1 MVYAVWQLPEGRRQ
15 ALRHARRAGQSMMR
29 KVGAERRRWI
39 LSVILAELVASTAHA
54 QNRGVYPLGLSALN
68 SGVSAEPGITYNNAF
83 LFYSRSEQKGG
94 NGEVLA
100 TGQQSV
106 LLDMNTLLWASAGK
120 IAVLGDAAFSSAVTI
135 PIANNSLSSSANGA
149 ISGGGGVGDLYFQP
163 VILAWRN
170 ERASIRGILGFL
182 APTGEFNAGASD
194 NVGNGYWTPVIAAG
208 ETFYLSRDKATTLSL
223 FEMYEFH
230 STQSGTHIHPGETLD
245 LDYSLMRA
253 VTLPDSRLQV
263 GLVGYAAWQTTAK
276 TGPEITPAQE
286 AQRYR
291 VNALGVGF
299 SYALPARQ
307 VSLSFKYFD
316 EFGNRWTYQGY
327 SIQIS
332 VGIGF

>member
-1 MVYAVWQLPEGRRQ
+1 MRPA
-15 ALRHARRAGQSMMR
+15 AAGL
-29 KVGAERRRWI
+29 RRW
-39 LSVILAELVASTAHA
+39 LVAAAWAGLMASPAQA
-54 QNRGVYPLGLSALN
+54 QNRGVYPLGLSAFN
-68 SGVSAEPGITYNNAF
+68 SGVAAEPGFTYSNAF

-120 IAVLGDAAFSSAVTI
+120 IAMLGDAAFSSAVTI
-135 PIANNSLSSSANGA
+135 PIANNSLSSSENGA

-163 VILAWRN
+163 VILAWRH

-182 APTGEFNAGASD
+182 APTGSFNAGASN

-208 ETFYLSRDKATTLSL
+208 ETFYLSKDKATTLSL

-230 STQSGTHIHPGETLD
+230 STQSGTHIHPGETFD

-253 VTLPDSRLQV
+253 VTFPDSRLQV

-299 SYALPARQ
+299 SYALPARG

-327 SIQIS
+327 SVQIS
-332 VGIGF
+332 AGIGF

>member
-1 MVYAVWQLPEGRRQ
+1 MMRQ
-15 ALRHARRAGQSMMR
+15 AAG
-29 KVGAERRRWI
+29 RRRWI
-39 LSVILAELVASTAHA
+39 LAVALAGLAASSVQA
-54 QNRGVYPLGLSALN
+54 QNRGVYPLGLSAFN
-68 SGVSAEPGITYNNAF
+68 SGIGAEPGYTYNNSF

-106 LLDMNTLLWASAGK
+106 LLDMNTLVWASAAK
-120 IAVLGDAAFSSAVTI
+120 IALLGDAGFSSAVTI

-163 VILAWRN
+163 VILAWRS
-170 ERASIRGILGFL
+170 ERASIRSILGFL
-182 APTGEFNAGASD
+182 APTGAFDAGAND

-208 ETFYLSRDKATTLSL
+208 ETFYLSKDGATTLSL

-230 STQSGTHIHPGETLD
+230 STQSGTQIHPGETLD

-253 VTLPDSRLQV
+253 LTFPDARLQLGV
-263 GLVGYAAWQTTAK
+263 VGYSAWQTTAK
-276 TGPEITPAQE
+276 TGPGITPAQE

-299 SYALPARQ
+299 SYALPARK

-327 SIQIS
+327 SLQIS
-332 VGIGF
+332 AGVGF